1 MKYIL
6 SDSKY
11 SFYLY
16 GDYDFPAFC
25 RGNNFP
31 QFYNGT
37 RWVEVRSFLKFA
49 DNAVEIDRETF
60 KRKLEKYGVSF
71 DEDEKD
77 DESSADGT
85 ADRH

>member
-6 SDSKY
+6 SDSEY

-16 GDYDFPAFC
+16 GDSDYPAYC

-31 QFYNGT
+31 KFYNGT

-49 DNAVEIDRETF
+49 DNAVETDEATF
-60 KRKLEKYGVSF
+60 LARLQQKYGATF
-71 DEDEKD
+71 EK
-77 DESSADGT
+77 E
-85 ADRH
+85 